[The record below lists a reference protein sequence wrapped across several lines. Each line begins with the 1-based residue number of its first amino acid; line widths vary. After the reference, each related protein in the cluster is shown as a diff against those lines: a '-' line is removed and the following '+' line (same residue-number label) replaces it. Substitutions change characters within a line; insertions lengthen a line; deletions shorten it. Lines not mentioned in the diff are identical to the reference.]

1 LSIVRLTDLALTAKL
16 CHTNSMIK
24 NNQMRYACAATFGR
38 FALPHSG
45 HCQLIQQ
52 MLDYAD
58 YADVYLS
65 GHEKNNSYELR
76 ELLFRVMLRNRGID
90 LKRVNFYQ
98 APNVNDALKQSIAN
112 APFNEVVFVLGSDQ
126 VDMLYS
132 LSDVHDVN
140 YVINSRSNSSTQ
152 MRYFLDSY
160 DFLEDA
166 IYLYDECEYATTIAY
181 MLRSEERQRE
191 GSPQTAAKV
200 KATAG

>member
-1 LSIVRLTDLALTAKL
+1 
-16 CHTNSMIK
+16 MIK

-45 HCQLIQQ
+45 HAELIQQ
-52 MLDYAD
+52 MLDHAE

-65 GHEKNNSYELR
+65 SHDKNNSYEMR
-76 ELLFRVMLRNRGID
+76 ELLLRVMLRNRGID

-98 APNVNDALKQSIAN
+98 APNVNDALRESVAN

-132 LSDVHDVN
+132 LSDAHDVN
-140 YVINSRSNSSTQ
+140 YIINSRSNSSTQ
-152 MRYFLDSY
+152 MRFFLDSY

-166 IYLYDECEYATTIAY
+166 IYLYEDSEYATTIAY
-181 MLRSEERQRE
+181 MLRHEEKSREKSRQT
-191 GSPQTAAKV
+191 SKKVAAV
-200 KATAG
+200 A